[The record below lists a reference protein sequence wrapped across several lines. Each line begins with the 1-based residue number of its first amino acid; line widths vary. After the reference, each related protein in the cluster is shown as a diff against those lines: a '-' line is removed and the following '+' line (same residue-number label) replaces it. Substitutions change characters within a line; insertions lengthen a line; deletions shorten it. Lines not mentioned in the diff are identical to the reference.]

1 MQGRHVVEVAG
12 DVSVCSGHICNVW
25 CHANIHYRA
34 LNYRPG
40 HISSQIHHQPGE
52 TGALHRTGGLWL
64 ILNHFDCEQG
74 SLATRAAE
82 TMQIFMMRYILQ
94 ILSHWEML
102 GKEFGRLIEIS
113 TGRINQNITW
123 ASWGCGSHQ
132 SWHLAIL
139 DVRWYRWY
147 YDDDITITHRDN
159 PSFRAPQLSPCT
171 FLYPPSDTL
180 NVEYGSVK
188 ATCISRIETDP
199 AFKLQTDTK

>member
-1 MQGRHVVEVAG
+1 MSDVMQTYITGPWITDLV
-12 DVSVCSGHICNVW
+12 
-25 CHANIHYRA
+25 
-34 LNYRPG
+34 
-40 HISSQIHHQPGE
+40 ISHHRYIISRRNWGL
-52 TGALHRTGGLWL
+52 TSDRGLWL
-64 ILNHFDCEQG
+64 ILNHFDCERDYL
-74 SLATRAAE
+74 SRAE

-94 ILSHWEML
+94 ILSHWEMP

-113 TGRINQNITW
+113 TGWINQNITW

-139 DVRWYRWY
+139 DVRWYRNTMMM
-147 YDDDITITHRDN
+147 ISHPFLSCST
-159 PSFRAPQLSPCT
+159 QLSPCT
-171 FLYPPSDTL
+171 FYPPSDTL